1 MKSASALE
9 LKKLLGDD
17 APRAWWQRPLVWI
30 LAAIVVALGAGL
42 VVWHTRA
49 ADDAMPS
56 YVSEPVRRGN
66 LVLNVSANGMLQ
78 PTRSVNIGSE
88 LSGTV
93 RRVLVDV
100 NDRVKKGQVLVELDT
115 ANLSDQ
121 VLRSRAALAAVQAQ
135 LVQSS
140 ATLKEARAN
149 LARFEEVAR
158 LSGGKVP
165 SAAELDTARASVD
178 RAVASQRSDRA
189 RVADARA
196 ALSTEETNLSKASI
210 RSPIDG
216 VVLARSV
223 DPGNAVAASLQ
234 AVTLFSIAED
244 LTKLRLDVSVDEADV
259 GAVQVGQKASFTVS
273 AYPSRKYPAKVTRV
287 AYGATK
293 TDNVITY
300 TTYLEVDNSDLSLR
314 PGMTAAATITS
325 TERTAVLLVPNTAL
339 RFSPAPAAGAGP
351 ASSGGYASRLFL
363 RMGRSAAPKVAGVS
377 DAAGVRQVWLLKD
390 GEAVPVAVRTG
401 ISDGRMTEVSGDEV
415 KEGAAVITDQ
425 RSTAR

>member
-1 MKSASALE
+1 
-9 LKKLLGDD
+9 
-17 APRAWWQRPLVWI
+17 
-30 LAAIVVALGAGL
+30 
-42 VVWHTRA
+42 
-49 ADDAMPS
+49 
-56 YVSEPVRRGN
+56 
-66 LVLNVSANGMLQ
+66 
-78 PTRSVNIGSE
+78 
-88 LSGTV
+88 
-93 RRVLVDV
+93 
-100 NDRVKKGQVLVELDT
+100 
-115 ANLSDQ
+115 
-121 VLRSRAALAAVQAQ
+121 
-135 LVQSS
+135 
-140 ATLKEARAN
+140 
-149 LARFEEVAR
+149 
-158 LSGGKVP
+158 
-165 SAAELDTARASVD
+165 
-178 RAVASQRSDRA
+178 
-189 RVADARA
+189 
-196 ALSTEETNLSKASI
+196 
-210 RSPIDG
+210 
-216 VVLARSV
+216 
-223 DPGNAVAASLQ
+223 
-234 AVTLFSIAED
+234 
-244 LTKLRLDVSVDEADV
+244 
-259 GAVQVGQKASFTVS
+259 VQVGQKASFTVS

-351 ASSGGYASRLFL
+351 AASGGFASRLFL